1 LIPPIL
7 PRMSVVARLL
17 GLSLIVLLA
26 TAIVAG
32 AGRAAEA
39 TAELQALDKVTA
51 RISELHVPIG
61 GTINFG
67 TIEVTA
73 RSCYKAPP
81 EEPPENAAFLEIR
94 EVRRGEESKRVFS
107 GWMFSSSPGLSTLE
121 HPVYDVWVVDCR
133 PATADDA
140 ADKAAGSSTE

>member
-1 LIPPIL
+1 MNAL
-7 PRMSVVARLL
+7 MRLL
-17 GLSLIVLLA
+17 GLLAVTVLA
-26 TAIVAG
+26 ADITAG

-51 RISELHVPIG
+51 RISALHVPIG
-61 GTINFG
+61 GTVHFG

-81 EEPPENAAFLEIR
+81 EEPPENAAFLEIH
-94 EVRRGEESKRVFS
+94 EVRRGEDSKLLFS

-133 PATADDA
+133 PASADGSADTAT
-140 ADKAAGSSTE
+140 GPSSE